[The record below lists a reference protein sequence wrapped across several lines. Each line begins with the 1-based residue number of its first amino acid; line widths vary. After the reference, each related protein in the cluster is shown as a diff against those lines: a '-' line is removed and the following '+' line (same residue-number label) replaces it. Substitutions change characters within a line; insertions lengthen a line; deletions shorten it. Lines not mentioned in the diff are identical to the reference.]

1 MVVTVMRKAARATRG
16 VTTWSRG
23 RVTSLVTWTNE
34 LVDNVQPS
42 LHMQPDF
49 SEVLIIQL
57 AYSISTI
64 AWATSMR
71 AWCTAKTRRW
81 VLRAAQH
88 GNLEELIIS
97 TQSARVV
104 LFAIKFTV
112 VQSLSALFIHF
123 WSNYSNL
130 QWQQKFHEYPM
141 MLKQFALGY
150 DLDDPVPVC
159 PSTMSFIYIGLVH
172 PVAHKPYPFFC
183 REDKTFL

>member
-23 RVTSLVTWTNE
+23 RVTSLVTWTCGQCSKPSN
-34 LVDNVQPS
+34 PS

-123 WSNYSNL
+123 WSNYL

-141 MLKQFALGY
+141 MLEQFVLGW
-150 DLDDPVPVC
+150 PRWPSVC
-159 PSTMSFIYIGLVH
+159 PSTMSFIFIGLVH
-172 PVAHKPYPFFC
+172 PMAHKPYPFFC